1 MKGIPIITRIAAPA
15 AVILGAAAAFALPAG
30 ADVATV
36 SPPIVIAAVQIGS
49 PATLGTRG
57 MTVTVPVTVLC
68 APGGLIDI
76 LSVEVVE
83 AVGGNIAR
91 GFGGVDTPVP
101 CTGSFQTF
109 TVVVDTDEHPFR
121 PGTAFARAFFFVC
134 GSSGCLGNSAQREIR
149 IVR

>member
-57 MTVTVPVTVLC
+57 MTVTVPATVLC

-91 GFGGVDTPVP
+91 GFESVSTGS
-101 CTGSFQTF
+101 CTGGLQTIN
-109 TVVVDTDEHPFR
+109 VVVVANEHPFR
-121 PGTAFARAFFFVC
+121 NGTALATAQFGVC
-134 GSSGCLGNSAQREIR
+134 DATGCISNAHQREIR